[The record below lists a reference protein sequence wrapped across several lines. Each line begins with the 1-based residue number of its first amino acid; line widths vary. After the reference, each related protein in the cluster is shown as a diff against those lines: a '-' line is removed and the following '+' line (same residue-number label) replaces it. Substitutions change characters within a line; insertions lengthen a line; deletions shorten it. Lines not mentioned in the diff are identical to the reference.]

1 MPLGRIGRKYLFRKC
16 IINGLT
22 EELNDKSALMIGI
35 NYIIA
40 SLFSFLIAD
49 YGTSPIGV
57 GVGVASLWFFL
68 VIMPL
73 LLIYGGVRLGCKY
86 VLRYRSQRE
95 CEEACLGLDAC
106 IEECREAFR
115 RARLN

>member
-1 MPLGRIGRKYLFRKC
+1 MPLGRVSRKYLYKKC
-16 IINGLT
+16 IVNGFI
-22 EELNDKSALMIGI
+22 EELSDKRAFMIGI

-49 YGTSPIGV
+49 FGTSPIGV
-57 GVGVASLWFFL
+57 GIGVASLWFFL

-73 LLIYGGVRLGCKY
+73 LLIYGGVRLGCKN

-95 CEEACLGLDAC
+95 CEDACLGLDPC

-115 RARLN
+115 RAQ